1 MLTAKF
7 FGLVLPLSVLGV
19 PGGRDGVEAVRDL
32 GQLVATGH
40 SAAPIL
46 ARSQQR
52 LPSPL
57 SLKRQVNMAAD
68 FAGVETRQDHLLGQ
82 YRQ

>member
-52 LPSPL
+52 LSSQGPSSAYPR
-57 SLKRQVNMAAD
+57 KVPAAPTL
-68 FAGVETRQDHLLGQ
+68 AIVPEETGQ
-82 YRQ
+82 HGR